1 MAPPHIYV
9 LCPEN
14 DRPSGGVKILY
25 RHVDV
30 LMRNG
35 FSASILHQQ
44 QGFRCTWFTNST
56 PIRYLSDVRLSKTDF
71 LVIPEIYG
79 PNIAA
84 LRELPAIGP
93 KVRKVIFNQNAY
105 YTFLGHSLEAVTH
118 TGLTMPYAMDGEFV
132 ATLVVS
138 EDSRRYLEYA
148 FPGTPVYRIHNAI
161 DTGLFAFREQKSRQ
175 ICFMPRKHPEDAL
188 QVLALLRLRGALDG
202 VRVRVIEHRNE
213 REVAAIMQESLIF
226 LSFGYPE
233 GCPLPPAE
241 AMACGCLVVGYDG
254 FGGREYFRP
263 EFSHPVPVGD
273 IVGYAAALERLLA
286 EHARDPAAL
295 CERARRGA
303 GYIREH
309 YSEDIEKADI
319 VGCWEKLG
327 TAPVGPLESA
337 TDGTA
342 SPDP

>member
-30 LMRNG
+30 LARNG

-44 QGFRCTWFTNST
+44 RGFRCTWFTNST
-56 PIRYLSDVRLSKTDF
+56 PIRYLPDVRLSKTDF

-79 PNIAA
+79 PHIAA
-84 LRELPAIGP
+84 LRDLPAIGP
-93 KVRKVIFNQNAY
+93 RVRKVIFNQNAY
-105 YTFLGHSLEAVTH
+105 YTFLGHSLEAVAH
-118 TGLTMPYAMDGEFV
+118 SGLTMPYTMDGEFV
-132 ATLVVS
+132 ATIVVS

-148 FPGTPVYRIHNAI
+148 FPGMPIYRIHNAI
-161 DTGLFAFREQKSRQ
+161 DTDLFAFREQKSRQ

-202 VRVRVIEHRNE
+202 VRVRVIEHMNE
-213 REVAAIMQESLIF
+213 REVAAVMQESLIF

-241 AMACGCLVVGYDG
+241 AMACGCVVVGYDG
-254 FGGREYFRP
+254 FGGREYFQQ

-273 IVGYAAALERLLA
+273 IPGYAAAVEQLLA
-286 EHARDPAAL
+286 VYAREPETLRECGRRAA
-295 CERARRGA
+295 R
-303 GYIREH
+303 YIREH
-309 YSEDIEKADI
+309 YSATIEERDI
-319 VGCWEKLG
+319 VGCWERLCA
-327 TAPVGPLESA
+327 APS
-337 TDGTA
+337 
-342 SPDP
+342 DPP

>member
-1 MAPPHIYV
+1 MASPHIHV
-9 LCPEN
+9 LCPDN
-14 DRPSGGVKILY
+14 DRPSGGIKILY

-30 LMRNG
+30 LTRNG

-44 QGFRCTWFTNST
+44 PGFRCTWFANST
-56 PIRYLSDVRLSKTDF
+56 PIRYLSDVRLAQTDF

-84 LRELPAIGP
+84 LRDLPGIGP
-93 KVRKVIFNQNAY
+93 GGRKVIFNQNAY
-105 YTFLGHSLEAVTH
+105 YTFLGHSLDAVEH
-118 TGLTMPYAMDGEFV
+118 PAFAMPYEMGPEFV
-132 ATLVVS
+132 AMLVVS

-148 FPGTPVYRIHNAI
+148 FPDAPVHRIRNAI
-161 DTGLFAFREQKSRQ
+161 DASLFAFREEKVRQ

-202 VRVRVIEHRNE
+202 VRVRAIEHMSE
-213 REVAAIMQESLIF
+213 REVAEIMQESLIF

-254 FGGREYFRP
+254 FGGREYFRE

-273 IVGYAAALERLLA
+273 IVSYATAVEQLLA
-286 EHARDPAAL
+286 AHARDPGTL
-295 CERARRGA
+295 RERARRA
-303 GYIREH
+303 SHYIQEH
-309 YSEDIEKADI
+309 YSQVNEEHDI
-319 VGCWEKLG
+319 VGCWERLCRQH
-327 TAPVGPLESA
+327 S
-337 TDGTA
+337 
-342 SPDP
+342 SPR

>member
-1 MAPPHIYV
+1 MAPPHVYV

-14 DRPSGGVKILY
+14 DRPSGGIKILY

-30 LMRNG
+30 LARNG

-44 QGFRCTWFTNST
+44 RGFRCTWFTNST
-56 PIRYLSDVRLSKTDF
+56 PIRYLPDVRLSKTDF

-79 PNIAA
+79 PHIAA
-84 LRELPAIGP
+84 LRDLPAIGRQ
-93 KVRKVIFNQNAY
+93 VRKVIFNQNAY

-118 TGLTMPYAMDGEFV
+118 AGLTMPYAMDGEFV

-161 DTGLFAFREQKSRQ
+161 DTGLFAFRGQKIRQ

-202 VRVRVIEHRNE
+202 VRVRVIERMNE
-213 REVAAIMQESLIF
+213 REVAAVMQESLIF

-241 AMACGCLVVGYDG
+241 AMACGCAVVGYDG
-254 FGGREYFRP
+254 FGGREYFRQ

-273 IVGYAAALERLLA
+273 IPGYAAAVEQLLA
-286 EHARDPAAL
+286 THAREPETLRERGRRAA
-295 CERARRGA
+295 R
-303 GYIREH
+303 YIREH
-309 YSEDIEKADI
+309 YSATIEERDI
-319 VGCWEKLG
+319 VGCWERLCA
-327 TAPVGPLESA
+327 APGNP
-337 TDGTA
+337 
-342 SPDP
+342 P